1 MANNTEINYGYNK
14 TIKIGNIPAITYLI
28 NNGGSNDIV
37 CMNYI
42 YMLKDKSTKNSWN
55 YSCRY
60 KGCGAL
66 ISLKIGALESGT
78 IGPLVPFAPTYLKIN
93 HRGNEVTSIQVKI
106 T

>member
-14 TIKIGNIPAITYLI
+14 TDNIPTITYLI

-37 CMNYI
+37 CLNYI
-42 YMLKDKSTKNSWN
+42 FMLKDKSVKFSWN

-60 KGCGAL
+60 KGCGAS
-66 ISLKIGALESGT
+66 ISLKIEALESGT

-93 HRGNEVTSIQVKI
+93 H
-106 T
+106 